1 MGITKIIK
9 RKDSRDMRIRKMI
22 TDQIIKRKKMRERK
36 GR

>member
-9 RKDSRDMRIRKMI
+9 RKDSRDMRIRRMI
-22 TDQIIKRKKMRERK
+22 TDQMIKRKKMRERK